1 MRTAR
6 AFPVE
11 GSQAGFFHC
20 ISRVVDRRFIMGDP
34 EKETFRKILR
44 QCESFYGLKV
54 FTFCIMSNHFH
65 ILVEVP
71 EPRELTEEEVL
82 SRVAALYPAKLV
94 IGLRHELDALRDA
107 GLSDLVRTRLAS
119 FTRRM
124 FNLSNFMKSLKQR
137 FSSFYNRNHQRSGTL
152 WEERF
157 RSVIVEGEETT
168 LMTMALYID
177 LNPIRAGITSDPADY
192 RFCGYGE
199 AVAGGERAQEGIRCL
214 MSRKPESWRIVQAE
228 YRRLLY
234 GTGEETSVRQG
245 FRRDEVSEVDAK
257 QGEIPD
263 GTSLRRRVRYLSE
276 GVIVGSRSFID
287 GWLTENRWRFGERSL
302 HAGSQKRLPDIAGL
316 GIQSVPAVH
325 QRATS
330 VPVQ

>member
-11 GSQAGFFHC
+11 GSQTGFFHC

-44 QCESFYGLKV
+44 QCEAFYGLKV
-54 FTFCIMSNHFH
+54 FTYCIMSNHFH

-82 SRVAALYPAKLV
+82 SRVAALYPAKFV
-94 IGLRHELDALRDA
+94 IGLNRELGAFRDA
-107 GLSDLVRTRLAS
+107 GLLDLVRARLAS

-124 FNLSNFMKSLKQR
+124 FSLSNFMKSLKQR
-137 FSSFYNRNHQRSGTL
+137 FSSYYNRNHQRSGTL

-157 RSVIVEGEETT
+157 KSVIVEGEETT

-177 LNPIRAGITSDPADY
+177 LNPIRAGITTDPADY
-192 RFCGYGE
+192 QFCGYAE
-199 AVAGGERAQEGIRCL
+199 AVSGGDRAREGIRSL
-214 MSRKPESWRIVQAE
+214 MLRKPESWRVVQAE

-234 GTGEETSVRQG
+234 GVGEESSVRQG
-245 FRRDEVSEVDAK
+245 FTRDEVAEVASQK
-257 QGEIPD
+257 GEI
-263 GTSLRRRVRYLSE
+263 SSEAVLRHRMRYLSE

-287 GWLTENRWRFGERSL
+287 EWLAGNRWRFGERSL
-302 HAGSQKRLPDIAGL
+302 AKGPEERLPDLAGL
-316 GIQSVPAVH
+316 GIHSV
-325 QRATS
+325 RL
-330 VPVQ
+330 

>member
-11 GSQAGFFHC
+11 GSQTGFFHC

-34 EKETFRKILR
+34 EKETFRRILR
-44 QCESFYGLKV
+44 QCETFYGLKV
-54 FTFCIMSNHFH
+54 LTYCIMSNHFH

-82 SRVAALYPAKLV
+82 SRVAALYPAKFV
-94 IGLRHELDALRDA
+94 IGLRRELDSFRDG
-107 GLSDLVRTRLAS
+107 GLLDLVRSRIA
-119 FTRRM
+119 FITRRM
-124 FNLSNFMKSLKQR
+124 FSLSNFMKSLKQR
-137 FSSFYNRNHQRSGTL
+137 FSVYYNRNHHRSGTL

-177 LNPIRAGITSDPADY
+177 LNPIRAGIATDPSEY
-192 RFCGYGE
+192 RFCGYAE
-199 AVAGGERAQEGIRCL
+199 AVGGGERARDGIRSL
-214 MSRKPESWRIVQAE
+214 MPRRPESWRIVQAE

-234 GTGEETSVRQG
+234 AVGEESSVCRG
-245 FRRDEVSEVDAK
+245 FTRDEVSEVEAQK
-257 QGEIPD
+257 GEI
-263 GTSLRRRVRYLSE
+263 SSEAALRNRIRYLSE

-287 GWLTENRWRFGERSL
+287 RWLTGNRWRFGERSL
-302 HAGSQKRLPDIAGL
+302 SMGVERRLPDISGL
-316 GIQSVPAVH
+316 GLHSVHP
-325 QRATS
+325 
-330 VPVQ
+330 

>member
-1 MRTAR
+1 M
-6 AFPVE
+6 E
-11 GSQAGFFHC
+11 GSQTGFFHC

-44 QCESFYGLKV
+44 QCEAFYGLKV
-54 FTFCIMSNHFH
+54 FTYCIMSNHFH

-82 SRVAALYPAKLV
+82 SRVAALYPAKFV
-94 IGLRHELDALRDA
+94 IGLNRELEAFREA
-107 GLSDLVRTRLAS
+107 GLLDLVRSRLAS

-124 FNLSNFMKSLKQR
+124 FSLSNFMKSLKQR

-177 LNPIRAGITSDPADY
+177 LNPIRAGIASDPADY
-192 RFCGYGE
+192 GFCGYAE
-199 AVAGGERAQEGIRCL
+199 AVSGGEQAREGIRSL
-214 MSRKPESWRIVQAE
+214 MTRKPESWRFVQAE

-234 GTGEETSVRQG
+234 AVGEEASVRQG
-245 FRRDEVSEVDAK
+245 FTREGVAEVEGQ
-257 QGEIPD
+257 QGEIP
-263 GTSLRRRVRYLSE
+263 TAAALRKRIRYLSE

-287 GWLTENRWRFGERSL
+287 GWLTGNRWRFGERSL
-302 HAGSQKRLPDIAGL
+302 SGGSERRLPDITGFL
-316 GIQSVPAVH
+316 GPRPLSCA
-325 QRATS
+325 
-330 VPVQ
+330 

>member
-11 GSQAGFFHC
+11 GSQTGFFHC
-20 ISRVVDRRFIMGDP
+20 ISRVVDRRFIMGEP

-44 QCESFYGLKV
+44 QCETFYSLKV
-54 FTFCIMSNHFH
+54 LTYCIMSNHFH

-71 EPRELTEEEVL
+71 EPREFTEEEVL
-82 SRVAALYPAKLV
+82 SRIAALYPAKLV
-94 IGLRHELDALRDA
+94 IGLRRELDTFRDA
-107 GLSDLVRTRLAS
+107 GLLDLARSRLAS

-124 FNLSNFMKSLKQR
+124 FSLSNFMKSLKQR
-137 FSSFYNRNHQRSGTL
+137 FSSYYNRNNQRSGTL

-177 LNPIRAGITSDPADY
+177 LNPIRAGLTSDPAEY
-192 RFCGYGE
+192 RFCGYAE
-199 AVAGGERAQEGIRCL
+199 AVGGGEPAREGIRSL
-214 MSRKPESWRIVQAE
+214 MPRKPESWRIVQAE

-234 GTGEETSVRQG
+234 ATGEETSVRQG
-245 FRRDEVSEVDAK
+245 FTRDEVAEVEGQK
-257 QGEIPD
+257 GEISS
-263 GTSLRRRVRYLSE
+263 GASLRKRIRYLSE

-287 GWLTENRWRFGERSL
+287 GWLTRNRWRFGEGSL
-302 HAGSQKRLPDIAGL
+302 STGSERRLPDIAGL
-316 GIQSVPAVH
+316 GLHSVRP
-325 QRATS
+325 
-330 VPVQ
+330 